1 MPRKLKI
8 KLYMIVIRPVLL
20 YGAECWSVRKN
31 EEEIF
36 EKTEM
41 RMLRRIK
48 GVTLRD
54 KVKSVDIRKEL
65 GVTSIQE
72 NVREMR
78 LRWYGHM
85 QRMQKKKNEM
95 RAVVDMRVPGKRP
108 RGRPRGRWMDCV
120 RRDMQALRITPEDA
134 QDRTFWKSRIR
145 AADPT

>member
-1 MPRKLKI
+1 MPRILKI
-8 KLYMIVIRPVLL
+8 KLYMTIIRPVLL
-20 YGAECWSVRKN
+20 YGAECWTVRKKD
-31 EEEIF
+31 EQIF

-54 KVKSVDIRKEL
+54 RVKSVDIRKEL
-65 GVTSIQE
+65 GVSGIQE
-72 NVREMR
+72 KVR

-85 QRMQKKKNEM
+85 QRMEENNEV
-95 RAVVDMRVPGKRP
+95 RAVVDRRVPGKRP
-108 RGRPRGRWMDCV
+108 RGRPRGRWVDGV
-120 RRDMQALRITPEDA
+120 QRDMQALRITPEDA